1 MHSNLMYRQ
10 YSLHARRAIVRAV
23 SDGVIAAWWNE
34 KRDLRCQFVSGE
46 LDESDGW
53 ISNDLIPPLYLLE
66 SHPINISSF

>member
-1 MHSNLMYRQ
+1 M
-10 YSLHARRAIVRAV
+10 
-23 SDGVIAAWWNE
+23 
-34 KRDLRCQFVSGE
+34 SGE